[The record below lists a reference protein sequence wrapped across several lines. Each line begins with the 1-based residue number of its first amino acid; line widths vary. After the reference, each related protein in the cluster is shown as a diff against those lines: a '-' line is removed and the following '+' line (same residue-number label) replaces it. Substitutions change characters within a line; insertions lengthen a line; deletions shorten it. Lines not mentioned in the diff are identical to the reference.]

1 MAKASER
8 AANSFVKLLYIG
20 ASGTG
25 KTGSLVSLAEAGYQL
40 RILDMDNGLDSL
52 IAFAAHKDKK
62 LLDQIDYQTFR
73 DKFKSDPIKGA
84 VVSGQ
89 PKAYVDAIKSM
100 NKWDDGTLPETWGD
114 NTVFVLDSLTA
125 FGRAAFHW
133 AQGMNASAKDPRQ
146 WYGAAQES
154 IKTVLELLTSE
165 AFGAHLIIISHI
177 DLVEMPDGLTRGF
190 ASSIGK
196 ALGPTIPKYFNTMI
210 LAESKGAG
218 ENVKRTITTLPN
230 GFIDLKS
237 PKPFDMPKSL
247 PLETG
252 MATIFKTLRS

>member
-8 AANSFVKLLYIG
+8 TANDFVKLIYVG

-25 KTGSLVSLAEAGYQL
+25 KTGSLVSLVESGYQL
-40 RILDMDNGLDSL
+40 RIIDMDNGLDSL
-52 IAFAAHKDKK
+52 IAFASHKDKAF
-62 LLDQIDYQTFR
+62 LDQIDYQTFR
-73 DKFKSDPIKGA
+73 DKFKSDPIQGA
-84 VVSGQ
+84 IVDGR
-89 PKAYVDAIKSM
+89 PKAYVDAITAM
-100 NKWDDGTLPETWGD
+100 NKWDDGTVPSQWGD
-114 NTVFVLDSLTA
+114 NTIFVLDSLTA

-133 AQGMNASAKDPRQ
+133 AKGMNPGAKDPRQ

-165 AFGAHLIIISHI
+165 AFRAHVIIITHV
-177 DLVEMPDGLTRGF
+177 DLVEMPDGLTKGF

-196 ALGPTIPKYFNTMI
+196 ALGPTVPKYFNTMI
-210 LAESKGAG
+210 LAESKGSG

-252 MATIFKTLRS
+252 MATIFKTLRV